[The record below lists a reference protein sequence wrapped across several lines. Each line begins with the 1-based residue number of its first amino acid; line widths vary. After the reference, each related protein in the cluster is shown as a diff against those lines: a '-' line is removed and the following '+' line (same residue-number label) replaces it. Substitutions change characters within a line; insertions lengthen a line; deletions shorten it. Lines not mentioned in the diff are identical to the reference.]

1 MTPRARR
8 RRLLL
13 WSAPVVAVLV
23 AVVVAV
29 SAAAIVSR
37 SAGSAFAR
45 GDVDTLRRDVSVLQ
59 VVGVIDSAATDFAA
73 GSLAVLEGRLDE
85 AERRFAASAEE
96 RPACGALAN
105 LLLVRE
111 TMGDDAVG
119 ANNGPLAI
127 GRYRSALSVASPDGR
142 DACFADNTDPDG
154 ERRAVLADSVP
165 RLERKLAILERPLAP
180 PPPAPPAGAPP
191 PPAAGGTR
199 PTVQPPEERLLNPE
213 SGDPLDKLQQIL
225 EDAAAARGGP

>member
-1 MTPRARR
+1 MSPRARR

-13 WSAPVVAVLV
+13 WSAPVVALLV
-23 AVVVAV
+23 AVIVAV
-29 SAAAIVSR
+29 TAAVLASR
-37 SAGSAFAR
+37 SAVTAVER
-45 GDVDTLRRDVSVLQ
+45 GDVDTLRRDVAVLQ
-59 VVGVIDSAATDFAA
+59 IVGVIDSATTDFAT

-85 AERRFAASAEE
+85 AERRFAASSEE
-96 RPACGALAN
+96 HPDCRALTN

-127 GRYRSALSVASPDGR
+127 GRYRSALSVATDSPDV
-142 DACFADNTDPDG
+142 CFAGNTDADA
-154 ERRAVLADSVP
+154 ERRAVLADSAP

-180 PPPAPPAGAPP
+180 PPPPQPAGAPP
-191 PPAAGGTR
+191 PPSPGGAR
-199 PTVQPPEERLLNPE
+199 PTEQPPEERLLNPD
-213 SGDPLDKLQQIL
+213 SADPLDRLQQIL